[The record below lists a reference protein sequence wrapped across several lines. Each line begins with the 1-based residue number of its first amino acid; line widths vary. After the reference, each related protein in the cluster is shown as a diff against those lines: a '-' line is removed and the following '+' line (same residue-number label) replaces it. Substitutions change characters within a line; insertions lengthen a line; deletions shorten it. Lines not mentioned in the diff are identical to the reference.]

1 MWEIFPGRD
10 CQAQEDTY
18 ICKFPGKMFSSP
30 STSIYRSFRYHR
42 LQSDAACGP
51 PLTLIQGSFSQTL
64 LPLKFLGRGL
74 KIEGDRLT
82 DIVQGQ
88 RGATALPEE

>member
-1 MWEIFPGRD
+1 
-10 CQAQEDTY
+10 
-18 ICKFPGKMFSSP
+18 MFSSP
-30 STSIYRSFRYHR
+30 LTSIYRSFRYHR